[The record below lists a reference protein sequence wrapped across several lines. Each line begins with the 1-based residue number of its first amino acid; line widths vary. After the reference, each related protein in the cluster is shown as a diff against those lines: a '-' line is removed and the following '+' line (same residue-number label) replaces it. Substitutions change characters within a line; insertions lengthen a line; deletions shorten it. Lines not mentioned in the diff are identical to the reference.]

1 MTTIDDPRP
10 TASPGESGPTGDA
23 PRERFFTVGRTVGTI
38 IVALLAVMWIYLFV
52 FGNDYH
58 GPGWLTNRS
67 FPPVAEKI
75 CNRAE
80 DYISR
85 LPAASQSKS
94 STHRADTIDR
104 ADKRLLQ
111 MQSELRAAV
120 PDTSQAKYINEW
132 LDDWTT
138 FIQDRQSYADHL
150 RQTPK
155 AEFLVTPKDGTQLSE
170 SLDNFSDVNNMAG
183 CDTPHDV

>member
-1 MTTIDDPRP
+1 MTAIDDPH
-10 TASPGESGPTGDA
+10 TTGASDSPGPADA
-23 PRERFFTVGRTVGTI
+23 PRERFFTLGRTVGTV

-52 FGNDYH
+52 FGNNYH

-75 CNRAE
+75 CNKTE
-80 DYISR
+80 DYINR

-94 STHRADTIDR
+94 ATSRADTIDL
-104 ADKRLLQ
+104 ANDRLRK
-111 MQSELRAAV
+111 MQTDLRAAV
-120 PDTSQAKYINEW
+120 PDDPQAKYINEW

-138 FIQDRQSYADHL
+138 FINDRQSYADHL
-150 RQTPK
+150 RKSPK

-183 CDTPHDV
+183 CETPHDV

>member
-1 MTTIDDPRP
+1 MTTIDTP
-10 TASPGESGPTGDA
+10 TPNESAPTGDE
-23 PRERFFTVGRTVGTI
+23 PRERFFTLGRTTGTV
-38 IVALLAVMWIYLFV
+38 IVAVLAVMWIYLFA

-58 GPGWLTNRS
+58 GPGWLKDRT

-75 CNRAE
+75 CNRTD

-94 STHRADTIDR
+94 ATARADTIDL
-104 ADKRLLQ
+104 ANARLRQ
-111 MQSELRAAV
+111 MQSDLRDAV
-120 PDTSQAKYINEW
+120 PHTSQAKYINEW

-138 FIQDRQSYADHL
+138 FIHDRQSYADHL
-150 RQTPK
+150 RQNPD

-170 SLDNFSDVNNMAG
+170 SLDNFADVNNMAG

>member
-1 MTTIDDPRP
+1 MTAIDDPRP
-10 TASPGESGPTGDA
+10 SDASAAPQPSAE
-23 PRERFFTVGRTVGTI
+23 PRERFFTLGRTVGTV

-67 FPPVAEKI
+67 YPPVAEKI
-75 CNRAE
+75 CNRTE
-80 DYISR
+80 TYISR
-85 LPAASQSKS
+85 LPAASQSKNS
-94 STHRADTIDR
+94 VQRADTIDR
-104 ADKRLLQ
+104 ANTRLRL

-120 PDTSQAKYINEW
+120 PHTSQAKYINEW

-183 CDTPHDV
+183 CETPHDV